1 MGYVI
6 CSVGFTWFGQKESI
20 FWIVIAIL
28 GNDDRDL
35 KKNRDSFYGIDI
47 RIGNDIIIDAKI
59 GIDAIFCIDT
69 WKYRWT
75 DRIFR

>member
-1 MGYVI
+1 
-6 CSVGFTWFGQKESI
+6 
-20 FWIVIAIL
+20 VIAIL

-69 WKYRWT
+69 
-75 DRIFR
+75 